1 MSKNIRITA
10 LLALTIAPL
19 PALAAPIQAILYK
32 NPQCT
37 CCEMYAD
44 YLRANGFD
52 VQLKPTNDLE
62 EISAKG
68 GRRPISKAAIR
79 CLSTATPL
87 TGLCRSISSRRS

>member
-1 MSKNIRITA
+1 MLKQIRFTA
-10 LLALTIAPL
+10 LLTFTIAPL

-62 EISAKG
+62 EIKRQG
-68 GRRPISKAAIR
+68 GDPA
-79 CLSTATPL
+79 
-87 TGLCRSISSRRS
+87 

>member
-1 MSKNIRITA
+1 VKIKRKEPEMSKNIRITA

-19 PALAAPIQAILYK
+19 PALAAPIQAVLYK

-52 VQLKPTNDLE
+52 VQLKCDNQAP
-62 EISAKG
+62 SWARAQF
-68 GRRPISKAAIR
+68 RR
-79 CLSTATPL
+79 LTTAETA
-87 TGLCRSISSRRS
+87 CR